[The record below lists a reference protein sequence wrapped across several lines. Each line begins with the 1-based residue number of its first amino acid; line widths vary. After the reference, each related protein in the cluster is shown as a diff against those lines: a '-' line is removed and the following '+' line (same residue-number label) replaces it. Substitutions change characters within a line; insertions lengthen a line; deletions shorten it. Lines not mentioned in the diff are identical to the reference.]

1 MKQYTQILADYL
13 ERLRFEDIP
22 AEVIERAK
30 LVTLH
35 TVGAAISSIRSKA
48 AQDMIE
54 MAKDMGGGDHCTA
67 TLMGDGAS
75 VAVTNAVLANG
86 TMADLLDW
94 EDCSWTGHP
103 SAGAV
108 PAGLAVAEAYHK
120 TGREYLTAL
129 VGAYDVYQRV
139 AMAVQPS
146 PQRFSQGWGLHA
158 WQIFAP
164 AAAAGKLFGLKGEK
178 MNQMLGTAVT
188 MTPICTNRV
197 HTSCSDF
204 YHFTHG
210 LTAKNAVECALITQY
225 GISTLTDA
233 LEADGGYYPGVSDQ
247 CDWDWFDKDLG
258 SRFMILELMQKNWPV
273 NMWIQSPMDLI
284 HSLYNKHRFDPDDV
298 ERIEVS
304 PYIPL
309 RSEDAPRD
317 GYDSMVKA
325 QFSIP
330 FCLAMYLKGP
340 KVGYD
345 WLDAK
350 YLTDPVILEM
360 ASKVH
365 GVGEES
371 LIPHNFATFQKGGY
385 LDYTM
390 RIVLKDGTEYRES
403 LAYPKGHPRNP
414 YTREEC
420 IASFHQQTEEVMSQ
434 ERRDAFV
441 DFVFHRME
449 DCPDMAEIGPYL
461 KA

>member
-1 MKQYTQILADYL
+1 MKQYTQILSDYL
-13 ERLRFEDIP
+13 AGLKYEDIP
-22 AEVIERAK
+22 QEVIERAK

-35 TVGAAISSIRSKA
+35 TIGAALSSLRSQS
-48 AQDMIE
+48 AQNIIAI
-54 MAKDMGGGDHCTA
+54 AKDMAGGDQHTA
-67 TLMGDGAS
+67 TIIGEGS
-75 VAVTNAVLANG
+75 RVSVTNAALANG
-86 TMADLLDW
+86 TLADLMDW

-108 PAGLAVAEAYHK
+108 PAGLCVSEAYHK

-129 VGAYDVYQRV
+129 VGGYDVYQRV
-139 AMAVQPS
+139 AMAVQPT
-146 PQRFSQGWGLHA
+146 PKRFQAGWGLHC

-164 AAAAGKLFGLKGEK
+164 AAVTAKLFGLEGEK

-188 MTPICTNRV
+188 MTPIATARI
-197 HTSCSDF
+197 HTSYSDF
-204 YHFTHG
+204 YHYTHG
-210 LTAKNAVECALITQY
+210 LTAKNAIECAMITQA

-258 SRFMILELMQKNWPV
+258 RRHMIMELMQKNWPV

-284 HSLYNKHRFDPDDV
+284 DSLYKKHRFDPDQV
-298 ERIEVS
+298 ARIEVS

-309 RSEDAPRD
+309 RSEDAPKE

-340 KVGYD
+340 KVGFD

-350 YLTDPVILEM
+350 YLTDPTILEM
-360 ASKVH
+360 AGKVH
-365 GVGEES
+365 GVGPES
-371 LIPHNFATFQKGGY
+371 IIAHNFSTFQTGGY
-385 LDYTM
+385 PEYGMKVIM
-390 RIVLKDGTEYRES
+390 RDGVEYSEM

-420 IASFHQQTEEVMSQ
+420 IASFHLQAGEVMSV
-434 ERRDAFV
+434 EKREAV
-441 DFVFHRME
+441 IDFIFSKLD
-449 DCPDMAEIGPYL
+449 DCRDMAEISACL
-461 KA
+461 TV